1 MAIFWKIAVMQCYQ
15 IGFLVENAKIKTF
28 KCDNF
33 ENFQTMWNEFN
44 FVTLKMEEENSKI
57 SFGIN
62 VDAANLLR
70 SFDDDFQDPKNV
82 KPIDFLWF
90 PEFT

>member
-1 MAIFWKIAVMQCYQ
+1 
-15 IGFLVENAKIKTF
+15 
-28 KCDNF
+28 
-33 ENFQTMWNEFN
+33 MWNEFN